1 MIMLGIEKDTL
12 LMMYHTMVRIRLF
25 EQRIMELF
33 QQGRLPGFL
42 HVSIGQEAV
51 PTGVCAHLRT
61 TDYISSTHRGHG
73 DVIAKGARLDRM
85 MAELYGKTTGYCKGK
100 GGSMHIADLELG
112 ILGAN
117 GIVGAGIPIAT
128 GTALAFKM
136 RRTDQVA
143 VCFFGDG
150 GTNTG
155 AFHEGLNLASVWNL
169 PVVFVCENNQFAEST
184 PQRVH
189 QKIKDVAVRAVA
201 YDIPGEIVDGMD
213 VLEVYRVAGEAIAR
227 ARAGGG
233 PTLVECKTYRFHGH
247 YVGDPGTAYRQPEEV
262 EEWKQRDPIPLFA
275 RRLVAEG
282 QVTEAEITALDDA
295 VQREIEEAIRF
306 AEASPEPD
314 LEDALHDIYA

>member
-1 MIMLGIEKDTL
+1 MLRIDKDTAL
-12 LMMYHTMVRIRLF
+12 HMYHTMVRIRRF

-33 QQGRLPGFL
+33 QQGQLPGFL

-51 PTGVCAHLRT
+51 PTGVCAHLRD

-85 MAELYGKTTGYCKGK
+85 MAELYGKKTGYCKGK

-128 GTALAFKM
+128 GTALAFRM

-150 GTNTG
+150 STNTG

-189 QKIKDVAVRAVA
+189 QKIKDISVRAVA
-201 YDIPGEIVDGMD
+201 YDIPGETVDGMD

-233 PTLVECKTYRFHGH
+233 PSLVECKTYRFHGH
-247 YVGDPGTAYRQPEEV
+247 YVGDPGTAYRRSEDV
-262 EEWKQRDPIPLFA
+262 EEWRQRDPIPTFA
-275 RRLVAEG
+275 RTLIAEG
-282 QVTEAEITALDDA
+282 VATQAELTALDEA
-295 VQREIEEAIRF
+295 VQRELEEAIRF

-314 LEDALHDIYA
+314 LEDALQDIYA

>member
-1 MIMLGIEKDTL
+1 MLHTDKDTAL
-12 LMMYHTMVRIRLF
+12 KMYQTMVRIRLF

-42 HVSIGQEAV
+42 HLSIGQEAV
-51 PTGVCAHLRT
+51 PTGVCAHLRPN
-61 TDYISSTHRGHG
+61 DYISSTHRGHG

-85 MAELYGKTTGYCKGK
+85 MAELYGKSTGYCKGK

-128 GTALAFKM
+128 GTALAFRM

-150 GTNTG
+150 GSNTG

-189 QKIKDVAVRAVA
+189 QKIKDIAVRALA
-201 YDIPGEIVDGMD
+201 YDIPGETVDGMD

-233 PTLVECKTYRFHGH
+233 PTLVECKTYRFYGH
-247 YVGDPGTAYRQPEEV
+247 YVGDPGTAYRPLEEV
-262 EEWKQRDPIPLFA
+262 EEWKQRDPIPTFA
-275 RRLVAEG
+275 RRLVADG
-282 QVTEAEITALDDA
+282 MTTEAELQAIDAA
-295 VQREIEEAIRF
+295 VQRELEDAIRF

-314 LEDALHDIYA
+314 LEEALRDIYA

>member
-1 MIMLGIEKDTL
+1 MLHTDKDTAL
-12 LMMYHTMVRIRLF
+12 KMYQTMVRIRLF

-42 HVSIGQEAV
+42 HLSIGQEAV
-51 PTGVCAHLRT
+51 PTGVCAHLRPN
-61 TDYISSTHRGHG
+61 DYISSTHRGHG

-85 MAELYGKTTGYCKGK
+85 MAELYGKSTGYCKGK

-150 GTNTG
+150 GSNTG

-189 QKIKDVAVRAVA
+189 QKIKDVAVRALA
-201 YDIPGEIVDGMD
+201 YDIPGETVDGMD
-213 VLEVYRVAGEAIAR
+213 VLEVHRVAGEAIAR

-233 PTLVECKTYRFHGH
+233 PTLVECKTYRFYGH
-247 YVGDPGTAYRQPEEV
+247 YVGDPGTAYRPPEEV
-262 EEWKQRDPIPLFA
+262 EEWKQRDPIPTFA
-275 RRLVAEG
+275 RRLVADG
-282 QVTEAEITALDDA
+282 MTTEAELQGIDAA
-295 VQREIEEAIRF
+295 VQRELEDAIRF

-314 LEDALHDIYA
+314 LEEALRDIYA